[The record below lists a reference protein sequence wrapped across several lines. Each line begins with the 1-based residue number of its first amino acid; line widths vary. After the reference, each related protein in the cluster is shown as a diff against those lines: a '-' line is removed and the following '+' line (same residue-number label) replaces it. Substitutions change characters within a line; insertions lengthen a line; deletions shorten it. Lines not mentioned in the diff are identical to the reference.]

1 MKKALLA
8 FVLAGTLGVPH
19 IPSALGSD
27 SGVETNAAEAAPSQS
42 SSWKDLR
49 LPPDP
54 YFDRMPWLSP
64 EWLWSEPQIDST
76 WRPDLNRI
84 QPFELQPPSPKDELS
99 RTRAKFFVRS
109 SSSS

>member
-1 MKKALLA
+1 MKNALFA
-8 FVLAGTLGVPH
+8 FVLAGILTVPP

-27 SGVETNAAEAAPSQS
+27 SGVETNTAPPAASPS

-49 LPPDP
+49 LPRAPSPDL
-54 YFDRMPWLSP
+54 MPWLSP
-64 EWLWSEPQIDST
+64 GWLWSEPQIDST

-84 QPFELQPPSPKDELS
+84 QPFELAPPPPKDEFS
-99 RTRAKFFVRS
+99 RTSIKSVVRS